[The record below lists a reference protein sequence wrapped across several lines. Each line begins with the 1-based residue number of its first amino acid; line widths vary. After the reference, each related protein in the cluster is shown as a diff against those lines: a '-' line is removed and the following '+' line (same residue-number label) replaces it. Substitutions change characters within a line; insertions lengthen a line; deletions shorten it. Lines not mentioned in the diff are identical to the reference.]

1 MTGMAKFNRSVVL
14 DFDCPVWVDRP
25 LMSDFPKPLPSR
37 FMIFDIFFDLGKNN
51 LIKKPNKNAG
61 I

>member
-1 MTGMAKFNRSVVL
+1 VVL
-14 DFDCPVWVDRP
+14 DFDCPVWLDRP

-37 FMIFDIFFDLGKNN
+37 FMIFDIFFDLRKNN